1 MGTKFSTAK
10 VLCYAVLH
18 ERKFVFVG
26 LSEEE
31 LMAELE
37 TLKSADVDPHSGK
50 LFAYSYHSE
59 GDKLEV
65 VKKFYD
71 KFEEQLPITPA
82 KERIVQTFFSAFM
95 QENALNPLVFPSLRF
110 VFSSSVV
117 FTSWVYHSL
126 IMPLLSNYSKCF
138 YYFYCQFWPLMAIF
152 KIICFAYNSSSIHT
166 NTHTHTFIRVLINM
180 HG

>member
-1 MGTKFSTAK
+1 M
-10 VLCYAVLH
+10 
-18 ERKFVFVG
+18 FVG

-50 LFAYSYHSE
+50 LFAYSYHSQ

-65 VKKFYD
+65 IKRFYD

-82 KERIVQTFFSAFM
+82 KERIVQAFFSAFM

-110 VFSSSVV
+110 VFSSSIDFFKIPAVSLYYW
-117 FTSWVYHSL
+117 FTL
-126 IMPLLSNYSKCF
+126 QQCMF
-138 YYFYCQFWPLMAIF
+138 YYYYNLNIVILQLFLPVMAIF
-152 KIICFAYNSSSIHT
+152 
-166 NTHTHTFIRVLINM
+166 
-180 HG
+180 

>member
-1 MGTKFSTAK
+1 MF
-10 VLCYAVLH
+10 L
-18 ERKFVFVG
+18 G

-71 KFEEQLPITPA
+71 KFEEQLPIAPA
-82 KERIVQTFFSAFM
+82 KERIVQAFFSAFM

-110 VFSSSVV
+110 VLIV
-117 FTSWVYHSL
+117 FTSQVYH
-126 IMPLLSNYSKCF
+126 F
-138 YYFYCQFWPLMAIF
+138 
-152 KIICFAYNSSSIHT
+152 
-166 NTHTHTFIRVLINM
+166 
-180 HG
+180 

>member
-1 MGTKFSTAK
+1 MYTINKAVNSPMICRQNIFGHK

-65 VKKFYD
+65 VKEFYD

-82 KERIVQTFFSAFM
+82 KERIVQAFFSAFM

-110 VFSSSVV
+110 VFSSSVD
-117 FTSWVYHSL
+117 FLHPGY
-126 IMPLLSNYSKCF
+126 I
-138 YYFYCQFWPLMAIF
+138 
-152 KIICFAYNSSSIHT
+152 
-166 NTHTHTFIRVLINM
+166 TH
-180 HG
+180 